1 VLLGAF
7 GKIDFRP
14 VGLPQDLKD
23 LGLLREKPAGL
34 FAERE
39 ISFYMESDKR
49 PFFFRPAGKT
59 AWESLS
65 MPAPNC
71 KHIKFLDNEGLNLS
85 TECGDRAVW
94 AGGPQQ
100 EYLSK
105 DGGKMWQKK

>member
-1 VLLGAF
+1 
-7 GKIDFRP
+7 
-14 VGLPQDLKD
+14 
-23 LGLLREKPAGL
+23 
-34 FAERE
+34 
-39 ISFYMESDKR
+39 
-49 PFFFRPAGKT
+49 
-59 AWESLS
+59 